1 MKSIINQV
9 KTAAMAILAASAL
22 IFSSCNDKIEDIPGT
37 PAAAGQ
43 TLAEKI
49 NTDPNY
55 SILRTALTRTGMINV
70 LGIPGNNLTIFAPDN
85 NAFIASGLSE
95 ATVNALPVATV
106 TALVQYHIL
115 TTRVPASGFVNSY
128 GASTPQTPNAQ
139 LPTLLQLPGGNPLV
153 RMNAFPAKNGANSF
167 VNNMPIAATDAVT
180 ATNGIMHR
188 IPFILQ
194 PPAQV
199 VKQLIA
205 ADANLSLFAALVL
218 RADVG
223 QPAGLTRLDSVMNFG
238 VTNITVFAP
247 TNASIKG
254 LINVLS
260 GGAVPLAAPDAT
272 FVAFINANIPVATAR
287 GVVAYHMLGNR
298 AFSVNL
304 PLTTSPLVTLL
315 GGAPFPPVT
324 VDRSTAV
331 PRLLGAA
338 NGAGN
343 FSNFTATDRLGVNGV
358 LHVIDRVLLP
368 Q

>member
-1 MKSIINQV
+1 MKYMIKKL
-9 KTAAMAILAASAL
+9 KTGMAMLTVASAL
-22 IFSSCNDKIEDIPGT
+22 IFSACNDKIEDIPS
-37 PAAAGQ
+37 PAAASGQ
-43 TLAEKI
+43 TLGEII

-55 SILRTALTRTGMINV
+55 SILRLGLTRSGMMNTV
-70 LGIPGNNLTIFAPDN
+70 GLSGNNLTIFAPDN

-95 ATVNALPVATV
+95 AVVNVLPLTS
-106 TALVQYHIL
+106 LVPVIQYHIMA
-115 TTRVPASGFVNSY
+115 TKVTSAGIP
-128 GASTPQTPNAQ
+128 STFPNVQ

-153 RMNAFPAKNGANSF
+153 KMNVFPGKNGTNFF
-167 VNNMPIAATDAVT
+167 VNNLPIVQPDAIT
-180 ATNGIMHR
+180 GSNGVMHR

-194 PPAQV
+194 PPQQL

-205 ADANLSLFAALVL
+205 ADANLSFFAAIVL
-218 RADVG
+218 RGDVG

-238 VTNITVFAP
+238 VANVTVFAP

-272 FVAFINANIPVATAR
+272 FLAFIANTLPVASAR
-287 GVVAYHMLGNR
+287 GVVAYHLLGSR

-304 PLTTSPLVTLL
+304 PLTTSTITTLV
-315 GGAPFPPVT
+315 GAAPAPQLT
-324 VDRSTAV
+324 VDRTNPT

-338 NGAGN
+338 NGPGN
-343 FSNFTATDRLGVNGV
+343 YSNFTATDRLGVNGV